1 MECIYMNKPTK
12 RRIETETVHMGNH
25 IDPHTGAVVP
35 PIVMSTTFAREA
47 DGSFPSGYV
56 YTRSDN
62 PNRHA
67 LEETLANLEGGARAL
82 AFSSGQAATN
92 AVFQM
97 LKSGDHVVIANEA
110 YFGTPKLV
118 REIFSHLGITA
129 SYVDMSNL
137 AAVQAAM
144 TAQTKIVWI
153 ETPSNP
159 LLTISDIQAISEIAH
174 QYGAL
179 LVADNTWAS
188 PLVQRPLAHGAD
200 IVMHSTT
207 KYISG
212 HTDVLGGALIFARN
226 DEVTAR
232 AQMVQTLGGAVP
244 SPFDCWLM
252 MRGIR
257 TLALRVRQQVAS
269 AQRVAEFLA
278 DHPAIERVN
287 YPGLDSHAGHAI
299 AVRQMTNG
307 FGGMLSFH
315 VRGGADDAMA
325 LAARLQLFTRATS
338 LGGIESL
345 IEHRASIEGPTSTTP
360 QNLLRVSIGIE
371 HVDDLI
377 DDLRQAIHG

>member
-1 MECIYMNKPTK
+1 MNKPTK
-12 RRIETETVHMGNH
+12 RRIETETVHMGNR

-67 LEETLANLEGGARAL
+67 LEESLANLEGGARAL

-137 AAVQAAM
+137 DAVQAAM

-179 LVADNTWAS
+179 VVADNTWAS

-278 DHPAIERVN
+278 DHPAVERVN

-299 AVRQMTNG
+299 AARQMTNG

-315 VRGGADDAMA
+315 VQGGAEQAMA
-325 LAARLQLFTRATS
+325 IAARLQLFTRATS

-345 IEHRASIEGPTSTTP
+345 IEHRASIEGPTSATP

-377 DDLRQAIHG
+377 DDLRQAIQG

>member
-1 MECIYMNKPTK
+1 MNKPTK

-67 LEETLANLEGGARAL
+67 LEESLANLEGGARAL

-118 REIFSHLGITA
+118 REIFSHLGIIA

-137 AAVQAAM
+137 AAVKAAM

-226 DEVTAR
+226 DDVTAR

-287 YPGLDSHAGHAI
+287 YPGLDSHPGHAI
-299 AVRQMTNG
+299 AARQMTNG

-315 VRGGADDAMA
+315 VQGGAEQAMA
-325 LAARLQLFTRATS
+325 VAARLQLFTRATS

-377 DDLRQAIHG
+377 DDLRQAIQG

>member
-1 MECIYMNKPTK
+1 MNKPTK

-137 AAVQAAM
+137 AAVKAAM

-159 LLTISDIQAISEIAH
+159 LLTISDIQSISEIAH
-174 QYGAL
+174 QSGAL

>member
-1 MECIYMNKPTK
+1 MNKPTK

-67 LEETLANLEGGARAL
+67 LEESLANLEGGARAL

-137 AAVQAAM
+137 DAVQAAM
-144 TAQTKIVWI
+144 TTQTKVVWI

-299 AVRQMTNG
+299 AARQMTNG

-315 VRGGADDAMA
+315 VQGGAEQAMA
-325 LAARLQLFTRATS
+325 VAARLQLFTRATS

-377 DDLRQAIHG
+377 DDLRQAIQG

>member
-1 MECIYMNKPTK
+1 MNKPTK

-67 LEETLANLEGGARAL
+67 LEESLANLEGGARAL

-137 AAVQAAM
+137 AAVKAAM

-226 DEVTAR
+226 DDVTAR

-299 AVRQMTNG
+299 AARQMTNG

-315 VRGGADDAMA
+315 VQGGADTAMA
-325 LAARLQLFTRATS
+325 IAARLQLFTRATS

-345 IEHRASIEGPTSTTP
+345 IEHRASIEGPTSATP

-377 DDLRQAIHG
+377 DDLRQAIQG

>member
-1 MECIYMNKPTK
+1 MNNPQK

-35 PIVMSTTFAREA
+35 PIVLSTTFAREA

-137 AAVQAAM
+137 AAVKAAM
-144 TAQTKIVWI
+144 TAQTKIVWV

-159 LLTISDIQAISEIAH
+159 LLTICDIQAISEIAH
-174 QYGAL
+174 QSGAL
-179 LVADNTWAS
+179 VVADNTWAS

-226 DEVTAR
+226 DDVTAR

-278 DHPAIERVN
+278 DHPAVERVN

-299 AVRQMTNG
+299 AARQMTNG

-315 VRGGADDAMA
+315 IQGGAVTAMA
-325 LAARLQLFTRATS
+325 IAARLQLFTRATS

-345 IEHRASIEGPTSTTP
+345 IEHRASIEGPTSATP

-377 DDLRQAIHG
+377 DDLRQAIQG

>member
-1 MECIYMNKPTK
+1 MNKPTK

-67 LEETLANLEGGARAL
+67 LEESLANLEGGARAL

-159 LLTISDIQAISEIAH
+159 LLTISDIAAISEIAH
-174 QYGAL
+174 QSGAL

-299 AVRQMTNG
+299 AARQMTNG

>member
-1 MECIYMNKPTK
+1 MNKPTK

-35 PIVMSTTFAREA
+35 PIVLSTTFAREA

-67 LEETLANLEGGARAL
+67 LEETLANLEGGVRAL

-118 REIFSHLGITA
+118 REIFTHLGITA

-174 QYGAL
+174 QSGAL

-299 AVRQMTNG
+299 AARQMTNG

-325 LAARLQLFTRATS
+325 IAARLQLFTRATS

>member
-1 MECIYMNKPTK
+1 MNKPTK

-67 LEETLANLEGGARAL
+67 LEESLANLEGGARAL

-137 AAVQAAM
+137 DAVQAAM
-144 TAQTKIVWI
+144 TTQTKIVWI

-226 DEVTAR
+226 DDVTAR

-299 AVRQMTNG
+299 AARQMTNG

-315 VRGGADDAMA
+315 VQGGADTAMA
-325 LAARLQLFTRATS
+325 IAARLQLFTRATS

-345 IEHRASIEGPTSTTP
+345 IEHRASIEGPTSATP

-377 DDLRQAIHG
+377 DDLRQAIQG

>member
-1 MECIYMNKPTK
+1 MNKPTK

-67 LEETLANLEGGARAL
+67 LEESLANLEGGARAL

-137 AAVQAAM
+137 DAVQAAM
-144 TAQTKIVWI
+144 TTHTKIVWI

-299 AVRQMTNG
+299 AARQMTNG

-315 VRGGADDAMA
+315 VQGGAEQAMA
-325 LAARLQLFTRATS
+325 VAARLQLFTRATS

-377 DDLRQAIHG
+377 DDLRQAIQG

>member
-1 MECIYMNKPTK
+1 MNKPTK

-35 PIVMSTTFAREA
+35 PIVLSTTFAREA

-137 AAVQAAM
+137 AAVKAAM
-144 TAQTKIVWI
+144 TTQTKIVWI

-179 LVADNTWAS
+179 VVADNTWAS

-212 HTDVLGGALIFARN
+212 HTDELGGALIFARN
-226 DEVTAR
+226 DDVTAR

-299 AVRQMTNG
+299 AARQMTNG

-315 VRGGADDAMA
+315 VQGGADTAMA
-325 LAARLQLFTRATS
+325 VAARLQLITRATS

>member
-1 MECIYMNKPTK
+1 
-12 RRIETETVHMGNH
+12 
-25 IDPHTGAVVP
+25 
-35 PIVMSTTFAREA
+35 
-47 DGSFPSGYV
+47 
-56 YTRSDN
+56 
-62 PNRHA
+62 
-67 LEETLANLEGGARAL
+67 L

-159 LLTISDIQAISEIAH
+159 LLTISDIAAISEIAH
-174 QYGAL
+174 QSGAL

-299 AVRQMTNG
+299 AARQMTNG

>member
-1 MECIYMNKPTK
+1 MNKPTK

-35 PIVMSTTFAREA
+35 PIVLSTTFAREA

-174 QYGAL
+174 QSGAL

-244 SPFDCWLM
+244 SPLDCWLM

-299 AVRQMTNG
+299 AARQMTNG

-360 QNLLRVSIGIE
+360 MLAETVNVLTLHLQVC
-371 HVDDLI
+371 DLK
-377 DDLRQAIHG
+377 Q

>member
-1 MECIYMNKPTK
+1 MNKPTK

-35 PIVMSTTFAREA
+35 PIVLSTTFAREA

-137 AAVQAAM
+137 AAVKAAM
-144 TAQTKIVWI
+144 TTQTKIVWI

>member
-1 MECIYMNKPTK
+1 MSKPTK

-67 LEETLANLEGGARAL
+67 LEESLANLEGGARAL

-118 REIFSHLGITA
+118 REIFSHLGIIA

-137 AAVQAAM
+137 TAVKAAM

-179 LVADNTWAS
+179 VVADNTWAS

-226 DEVTAR
+226 DDVTAR

-287 YPGLDSHAGHAI
+287 YPGLDSHPGHAI
-299 AVRQMTNG
+299 AARQMTNG

-315 VRGGADDAMA
+315 VQGGADTAMA
-325 LAARLQLFTRATS
+325 IAARLQLFTRATS

-377 DDLRQAIHG
+377 DDLRQAIQG

>member
-1 MECIYMNKPTK
+1 MNKPTK

-67 LEETLANLEGGARAL
+67 LEESLANLEGGARAL

-118 REIFSHLGITA
+118 REIFSHLGIIA

-137 AAVQAAM
+137 AAVKAAM
-144 TAQTKIVWI
+144 TTQTKIVWI

-212 HTDVLGGALIFARN
+212 HTDVLGGTLIFARN

-244 SPFDCWLM
+244 SPFDCWLI

-371 HVDDLI
+371 HVEDLI
-377 DDLRQAIHG
+377 DDLRQAIQG

>member
-1 MECIYMNKPTK
+1 MNKPTK

-67 LEETLANLEGGARAL
+67 LEESLANLEGGARAL

-118 REIFSHLGITA
+118 REIFSHLGIIA

-137 AAVQAAM
+137 AAVKAAM

-159 LLTISDIQAISEIAH
+159 LLTISDIQVISEIAH

-179 LVADNTWAS
+179 VVADNTWAS

-226 DEVTAR
+226 DDVTAR

-299 AVRQMTNG
+299 AARQMTNG

-315 VRGGADDAMA
+315 VQGGADTAMA
-325 LAARLQLFTRATS
+325 IAARLQLFTRATS

-377 DDLRQAIHG
+377 DDLRQAIQG

>member
-1 MECIYMNKPTK
+1 MNKPTK

-67 LEETLANLEGGARAL
+67 LEESLANLEGGARAL

-118 REIFSHLGITA
+118 REIFSHLGIIA

-137 AAVQAAM
+137 AAVKAAM

-226 DEVTAR
+226 DDVTAR

-287 YPGLDSHAGHAI
+287 YPGLDSHPGHAI
-299 AVRQMTNG
+299 AARQMTNG

-315 VRGGADDAMA
+315 VQGGADTAMA
-325 LAARLQLFTRATS
+325 IAARLQLFTRATS

-377 DDLRQAIHG
+377 DDLRQAIQG

>member
-1 MECIYMNKPTK
+1 MNKPTK

-35 PIVMSTTFAREA
+35 PIVLSTTFAREA

-118 REIFSHLGITA
+118 REIFTHLGITA

-179 LVADNTWAS
+179 VVADNTWAS

-299 AVRQMTNG
+299 AARQMTNG

-315 VRGGADDAMA
+315 VRGGADTAMA
-325 LAARLQLFTRATS
+325 IAARLQLFTRATS

>member
-1 MECIYMNKPTK
+1 MNKPTK

-67 LEETLANLEGGARAL
+67 LEESLANLEGGARAL

-118 REIFSHLGITA
+118 REIFSHLGIIA

-137 AAVQAAM
+137 AAVKAAM

-179 LVADNTWAS
+179 VVADNTWAS

-226 DEVTAR
+226 DDVTAR

-287 YPGLDSHAGHAI
+287 YPGLDSHPGHAI
-299 AVRQMTNG
+299 AARQMTNG

-315 VRGGADDAMA
+315 VQGGAEQAMA
-325 LAARLQLFTRATS
+325 VAARLQLFTRATS

-377 DDLRQAIHG
+377 DDLRQAIQG